1 MGQFF
6 LLLFLGVTYVS
17 SLNGKACW
25 KAGVLGPLLHGVAE
39 SFPTHGLSSKVAWS
53 RTPKAQKWKLPEL
66 LNVYPETY
74 SRTLLPQFLHQGQVT
89 DSPLAL
95 WPAKNM

>member
-6 LLLFLGVTYVS
+6 LLLLLVVTYVS
-17 SLNGKACW
+17 SFSEKACW

-39 SFPTHGLSSKVAWS
+39 SFPIYGLSSKIAWS

-66 LNVYPETY
+66 LKVYPET
-74 SRTLLPQFLHQGQVT
+74 
-89 DSPLAL
+89 
-95 WPAKNM
+95 